1 MYKQQDNNEK
11 AKLLIETFNKKTESL
26 MNRSKLNPR
35 YFCNNQRAQEN
46 NKSIFS
52 VYYDTKYGHKQSVK
66 KGTNFF
72 NFFPIHKFNSFF
84 KLIIFKIK
92 IL

>member
-35 YFCNNQRAQEN
+35 YFLQQLEGS
-46 NKSIFS
+46 K
-52 VYYDTKYGHKQSVK
+52 KQ
-66 KGTNFF
+66 
-72 NFFPIHKFNSFF
+72 
-84 KLIIFKIK
+84 
-92 IL
+92 